1 MRHSTMITSIAG
13 TVMVV
18 VCTSSLRP
26 QSPDAQKIA
35 SAMAAAPASVA
46 KEAMIIDRANAD
58 GKMKILRRGTNGW
71 TCMPNDPKPKYA
83 NNNAMCMDANFA
95 DFMAAMRARKQ
106 PALKAMGVA
115 FMLTSDQWISNTTP
129 SAKVPTR
136 DNQWHHV
143 SGAMMIAFPD
153 RSAFAGLPM
162 KPTNKGAYVMWPD
175 SPYAH
180 VMIPLK

>member
-1 MRHSTMITSIAG
+1 MRHRAMITAIAV
-13 TVMVV
+13 TLLVAI
-18 VCTSSLRP
+18 CPSLLRS
-26 QSPDAQKIA
+26 QSQVALKIA
-35 SAMAAAPASVA
+35 SAMAAAPASIA
-46 KEAMIIDRANAD
+46 KEATIIDRAGD
-58 GKMKILRRGTNGW
+58 GRMKILRQGTNGW

-83 NNNAMCMDANFA
+83 KNNAMCMDANFA

-129 SAKVPTR
+129 SAKAASPG
-136 DNQWHHV
+136 NEWHHV
-143 SGAMMIAFPD
+143 SGAMMIAFPE
-153 RSAFAGLPM
+153 RTALVGLPVN
-162 KPTNKGAYVMWPD
+162 PTSKGAYVMWPN